1 MTELPT
7 EIALFTASAAWA
19 TQVVR
24 AVPPFA
30 WDGPGLGGWN
40 LRALVGHTSRAMLTV
55 EQYLAS
61 RASEEAVA
69 SAGEYYE
76 RVAEL
81 SGADDAAVLQR
92 GIAAGELLGDTPAAE
107 FSAIADRVTG
117 LLKGVEAEQDP
128 LISTIAGGIRLSR
141 YLPTRTF
148 ELIVHGLDIARAVG
162 SDAEPPTPCLARA
175 LELSIDL
182 ALRTGRGSD
191 LLMLLT
197 GRTSS
202 GFSVLP

>member
-1 MTELPT
+1 MPELHT
-7 EIALFTASAAWA
+7 EIALFTASAAW
-19 TQVVR
+19 TTRVVR
-24 AVPPFA
+24 SVPPSA
-30 WDGPGLGGWN
+30 WDGPGLGDWN

-61 RASEEAVA
+61 RAPEEAVA

-81 SGADDAAVLQR
+81 SGAGEVAVLQR
-92 GIAAGELLGDTPAAE
+92 GIEAGELLGDTPSAE
-107 FSAIADRVTG
+107 FSAITDRVTG
-117 LLKGVEAEQDP
+117 LLEGIEGEQDR
-128 LISTIAGGIRLSR
+128 LIGTIAGGILLSN
-141 YLPTRTF
+141 YLPTRSF
-148 ELIVHGLDIARAVG
+148 ELVVHGLDIARAIG
-162 SDAEPPTPCLARA
+162 SDAEPPNLCLNRA

-191 LLMLLT
+191 LLVLLT